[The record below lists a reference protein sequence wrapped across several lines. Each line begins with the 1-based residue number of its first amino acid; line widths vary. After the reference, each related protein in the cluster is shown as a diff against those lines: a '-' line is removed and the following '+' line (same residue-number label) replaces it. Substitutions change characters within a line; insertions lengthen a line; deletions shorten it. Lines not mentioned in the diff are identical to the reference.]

1 MKSRRAELPAA
12 KAALTLYG
20 PLGEAIMRAN
30 ARRDE
35 ERRAAAAGSG
45 SDDDDAVEVV
55 RDVGGYAAYGG
66 LRGPIHL
73 AWGPREEDKK
83 KTSADS
89 PSSEQEGTPQQKK
102 APTAAVAALATT
114 FRPLEQLGASAA
126 MPLLVGCAEGSQI
139 VDPRGAPLAEM
150 PLAARLRTFLR
161 HETYGRPLLVPSSSS
176 QQKHQGERG
185 EAGPQQAL
193 ALVAPMPAR
202 GGDGLTSLGGG
213 GPAPAVLSFSETEY
227 DALCLDDDR
236 FQPLSSGDPTIS
248 AFPLSSLA
256 SASVASSSG
265 ISAGGNAAMST
276 LLAYSQQSA
285 TSAPALTPLS
295 MMPSPTKNNHR
306 GGDIATFSFQES
318 KYSFPFGYEDTS
330 ELFALA
336 AVYGA
341 SNTTAVAD
349 RLWPSYAARGAALAE
364 GGDARNPPTLVPPMP
379 AAFVHAC
386 GFRYYAVA
394 RALLRARL
402 STLTAA
408 AASAGSS
415 ASVTADTPLVASAA
429 EGNGSGDGAD
439 GAASSSGPGSIVEVA
454 VALLVSAIGQHPLLA
469 PTGAV
474 TAACGSQQQ
483 QQLSSPTAAGGAG
496 QAYYYGSYE
505 GALAFDAKADAAAPI
520 DPSFSTSVA
529 TAAPLLP
536 SSGSLTTPP
545 AVAASALPSD
555 AAGITNSNACTTVMA
570 HKARRVYGRLAAAVA
585 ACERR
590 CADEPTMPL
599 FIAAMEDRATAQYER
614 VLEGVREGVY
624 TNGAEKE
631 KEKEGGSSGSG
642 SAPSLVSPSPYA
654 LAAPDLVTAEHMLLT
669 MNTRNAKAGADRVGG
684 YNGGYG
690 HSTAEGASGS
700 GGGGGANV
708 GSKRPREEDP
718 CHASTSLCSPT
729 NRATVGIGG
738 VASPT
743 ACAAPSSYTEFLSA
757 LLAKCSDPNTAAPYP
772 PLAPAPPPIPTMLH
786 LELEDKLEEVLLTD
800 PLALGCA
807 CGACRAAMHI
817 MRGRLMRVV
826 MLRRALSR
834 ANTAMALAQRLCLD
848 ELAPVLGAASIET
861 AVVERDSGASGGAA
875 DGAAGAAAGAGSAT
889 GASTAGAGQGRR
901 KKE

>member
-73 AWGPREEDKK
+73 AWGPREEEKK
-83 KTSADS
+83 KASSNSA
-89 PSSEQEGTPQQKK
+89 SSEQEGTPQQKK

-285 TSAPALTPLS
+285 TSAPALTPQPT
-295 MMPSPTKNNHR
+295 MPSPTKNHHR
-306 GGDIATFSFQES
+306 GGDGAPFSFQES

-349 RLWPSYAARGAALAE
+349 RLWPSYAARVAALAE
-364 GGDARNPPTLVPPMP
+364 GGDVRNPPTLAPPMP

-415 ASVTADTPLVASAA
+415 SATTGTVDTPLVASAA
-429 EGNGSGDGAD
+429 EGSSIGGDGAD

-469 PTGAV
+469 PTGAA

-483 QQLSSPTAAGGAG
+483 QQLSSPTGGGGGAG
-496 QAYYYGSYE
+496 QAYYYSSYE
-505 GALAFDAKADAAAPI
+505 GALAFDAKAAAAAPI
-520 DPSFSTSVA
+520 DPS
-529 TAAPLLP
+529 AAPLLP
-536 SSGSLTTPP
+536 STGSQATPP
-545 AVAASALPSD
+545 AVAATAEGAAMVALPSP
-555 AAGITNSNACTTVMA
+555 TCTAVMA

-624 TNGAEKE
+624 SSGAEKE
-631 KEKEGGSSGSG
+631 KEGSGGGGSG
-642 SAPSLVSPSPYA
+642 APSLVSPSPYA

-700 GGGGGANV
+700 GGSGGTNV

-738 VASPT
+738 VANPT

-757 LLAKCSDPNTAAPYP
+757 LLARCSDPNAAPYP
-772 PLAPAPPPIPTMLH
+772 PLATAPPPIPTMLH

-875 DGAAGAAAGAGSAT
+875 DGAAAAGAAAGAGSA
-889 GASTAGAGQGRR
+889 AGTSAAGQGRK